1 MGFSTHNYM
10 VHPRTTAADTTT
22 PKAVQTSQHQH
33 NAGRR
38 NLIIFDTMTSDEMEH
53 SFEEHES
60 PQVYVPELSV
70 YPVRKLE
77 TIKFR
82 DHSSLPGPSDS
93 IRFRYK
99 AITSHVYPDSHGQFI
114 IDEEY
119 DDEGN
124 RTLTTRRMD
133 TETIGLIALRFVNTL
148 VAVFFVSIT
157 CTGSTSTSTK

>member
-1 MGFSTHNYM
+1 
-10 VHPRTTAADTTT
+10 
-22 PKAVQTSQHQH
+22 
-33 NAGRR
+33 
-38 NLIIFDTMTSDEMEH
+38 MTSDELEH
-53 SFEEHES
+53 SFEEHDS

-70 YPVRKLE
+70 YPVRKVE
-77 TIKFR
+77 YIKFR

-114 IDEEY
+114 IDEEC

-124 RTLTTRRMD
+124 RTLTTRRME
-133 TETIGLIALRFVNTL
+133 TETIGIIALRFVYTL

-157 CTGSTSTSTK
+157 GSSTSTSTK